1 MNQAPLNKNRQDKFI
16 LVLNLPEGIKNIV
29 DNITRNTNKIDA
41 NSLEISIAGAVTPT
55 ISVPEKTVPYGAQ
68 TIKVSTHARP
78 AYESLSIKFKID
90 NEFRNYWAIYKWLDI
105 INDVKTGN
113 FNEDDII
120 KYKLPK
126 QLSGPSQQLP
136 VYSSNLTVYGLDEY
150 ENRKIQWDY
159 IGAFPTKLA
168 EIQWDYTKG
177 DEITSSATFEF
188 TRIEAKLI

>member
-29 DNITRNTNKIDA
+29 DNITRNTNRIDA

-55 ISVPEKTVPYGAQ
+55 ISVPEKTLPYGAQ
-68 TIKVSTHARP
+68 TIKVSSHTRP
-78 AYESLSIKFKID
+78 SYDPLTIDFKVD
-90 NEFRNYWAIYKWLDI
+90 NEFKNYWAIYKWLDI
-105 INDVKTGN
+105 INDVKTGH

-120 KYKLPK
+120 KYP
-126 QLSGPSQQLP
+126 QSNQQLP

-159 IGAFPTKLA
+159 IGAFPTRLA
-168 EIQWDYTKG
+168 EITWDYTNEA
-177 DEITSSATFEF
+177 EIISSATFEF
-188 TRIEAKLI
+188 TKIESKLI